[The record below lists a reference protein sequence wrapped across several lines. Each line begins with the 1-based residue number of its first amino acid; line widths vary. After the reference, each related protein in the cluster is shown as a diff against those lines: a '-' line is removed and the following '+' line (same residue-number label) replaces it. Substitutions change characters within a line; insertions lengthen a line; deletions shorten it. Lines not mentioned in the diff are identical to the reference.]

1 MRDKTKE
8 IRKPNEGGR
17 RGGGGGRLEGGVRE
31 DGRKDEKDAGW
42 GGGGGGRKK
51 IVERRKKKKQRK
63 KKTKERGPRG
73 RQRPTCLKSL
83 KARSNVSPWKPAT
96 GPALAKPV
104 GKYKPAPPQST
115 PGERE
120 ERRRR
125 KKKRVK
131 NGIIKDL
138 VGFAMHRDR
147 LADK

>member
-1 MRDKTKE
+1 MKR
-8 IRKPNEGGR
+8 RMSGGSKK
-17 RGGGGGRLEGGVRE
+17 GRSGQGE
-31 DGRKDEKDAGW
+31 
-42 GGGGGGRKK
+42 GRKK
-51 IVERRKKKKQRK
+51 REN
-63 KKTKERGPRG
+63 TKERGPRG

-104 GKYKPAPPQST
+104 GKYKPAPQST

-125 KKKRVK
+125 RREKKRVK

-138 VGFAMHRDR
+138 VGFGMHQDR

>member
-1 MRDKTKE
+1 MTHQSGFYDSFDQRKQDRIDKGNAK
-8 IRKPNEGGR
+8 K
-17 RGGGGGRLEGGVRE
+17 VKDQE
-31 DGRKDEKDAGW
+31 DEE
-42 GGGGGGRKK
+42 
-51 IVERRKKKKQRK
+51 VKKKKK
-63 KKTKERGPRG
+63 KEKTKERGPRG

-104 GKYKPAPPQST
+104 GKYKPAPQST

-125 KKKRVK
+125 REKRVK
-131 NGIIKDL
+131 NRIIKDL
-138 VGFAMHRDR
+138 VGFAMHQDR

>member
-1 MRDKTKE
+1 MGDR
-8 IRKPNEGGR
+8 
-17 RGGGGGRLEGGVRE
+17 
-31 DGRKDEKDAGW
+31 RKDE
-42 GGGGGGRKK
+42 GGKEE
-51 IVERRKKKKQRK
+51 VEKRENME
-63 KKTKERGPRG
+63 ERGPRG

-104 GKYKPAPPQST
+104 GKYKPAPQST

-125 KKKRVK
+125 REKKRVK

-138 VGFAMHRDR
+138 VGFAMHQDR